1 MSRVRISNNAI
12 THNDG
17 SADRTTMTF
26 DYDTTI
32 SQTDQTDGR
41 SMTISGNIVPTI
53 DDTFQLGTGSNRW
66 SHIFQTGGSV
76 YMGNDGLLTVSKGKM
91 VIRNRKDGNLFPPPL
106 WHHKHALFKYGIQ
119 TNVQQDEISRK
130 TRNYIGTIQ
139 YDEKVGTF
147 TDASPDTLTIQN
159 TSSSAESEADDF
171 YKDWYIQTT
180 GTVGGSGTTIYGKI
194 ADYTASSRTM
204 TVANW
209 FSDSSLS
216 SGVTV
221 TAVSTGTLF
230 NLKSPAAYSS
240 RIQTFL
246 DGLQVSG
253 TISTVTSQSQFIL
266 NASSGTLSSTNDK
279 YNKIYIF
286 KVVNGGNTYYAKVS
300 DWITSTSTVKVKSS
314 NPWYTDI
321 SLNFVATQPT
331 IAVSDTFTLIAHK
344 VRLVDLNI
352 ENMLN
357 ILETDVPNA
366 QDYKKYNAF
375 GGDLDTDS
383 YTSFTGDAATPWDD
397 YNIYDTEGNITSSYD
412 TTTGAYKAGTAIDI
426 YSGSYNQA
434 TGFSSQAI
442 GEESTFRSVA
452 ISQTSIT
459 TDAYNTIEIIL
470 PSNDANSLSPTT
482 DYSGYELQLKDT
494 SGAIEY
500 MTVASS
506 TSVTVDSVAH
516 PKITVSWP
524 FYSKPTTS
532 HTYILKG
539 YVNAY
544 QEMGGDT
551 GYSESDQSTGITSL
565 NYQIKLESTAI
576 SEDDYYN
583 GYKISVDVYDA
594 SNYTTTTI
602 SGTVTDYNGSTKII
616 NISSSTYG
624 GGGNQWT
631 TGGSQAS
638 ITPYT
643 GGYDYYKLEKSAGAA
658 DYQTDYYTTG
668 SITYDPMKTFQDA
681 SYGNLS
687 AATSAGMDTQ
697 LYKFMEHIQGDTD
710 ALNFDQFDASQAVA
724 YNWSD
729 YFFDNK
735 SWYGSTNSMY
745 TDEKVVI
752 GTATP
757 PTGTIYCKLNVTGSV
772 KSRSLLI
779 VPRST
784 SSNNIKKITK
794 DYKDKGYIFS
804 KGLYIGNQNLNS
816 IALRSNNISLTDGG
830 LVVKG
835 TASLEGGASTG
846 TLQLT
851 GGSITDTTGAISFG
865 NENLT
870 TTGQLTAAQY
880 NMNSDRNLK
889 ENIEELTDEDGGI
902 LNLNPVSFKWKDEF
916 SENKN
921 KQYGLIA
928 QEVEK
933 IYPNLVYKDNN
944 SNLTVNYIGLI
955 PLMLSQMKKMNNII
969 QKLTE

>member
-1 MSRVRISNNAI
+1 MSRVKIQNNAI
-12 THNDG
+12 IHNDG

-26 DYDTTI
+26 DYDTSAFPSEPVTEI
-32 SQTDQTDGR
+32 SANL
-41 SMTISGNIVPTI
+41 IPTI
-53 DDTFQLGTGSNRW
+53 DNAFQLGTGAKRW

-106 WHHKHALFKYGIQ
+106 WHQKHALYKYGIQ
-119 TNVQQDEISRK
+119 TSVQQDGISRK

-147 TDASPDTLTIQN
+147 TDASPDTLTIQD
-159 TSSSAESEADDF
+159 TSSSAESESDDF

-180 GTVGGSGTTIYGKI
+180 GTVGGSGTIIYGKI
-194 ADYTASSRTM
+194 TGYTASSKTM

-216 SGVTV
+216 TGVTV

-230 NLKSPAAYSS
+230 NVKSPAAYNS
-240 RIQTFL
+240 RTQTFL

-253 TISTVTSQSQFIL
+253 SISTVTSQSQFIL
-266 NASSGTLSSTNDK
+266 NASSGTLSTSNDT
-279 YNKIYIF
+279 YNKIYSL
-286 KVVNGGNTYYAKVS
+286 KVVNGGNTYYAKVTN
-300 DWITSTSTVKVKSS
+300 WTASTNTVEIASST
-314 NPWYTDI
+314 PWHTDI
-321 SLNFVATQPT
+321 SCNFAAVQPT
-331 IAVSDTFTLIAHK
+331 IAVSDTFTLIARK

-352 ENMLN
+352 EEMLN

-366 QDYKKYNAF
+366 QDYKKYNSF
-375 GGDLDTDS
+375 GDDLS
-383 YTSFTGDAATPWDD
+383 ALNTSFTIDAATPWDD
-397 YNIYDTEGNITSSYD
+397 YNVYDTEGNITSAYD
-412 TTTGAYKAGTAIDI
+412 TTTGTYKSGTAIDI

-434 TGFSSQAI
+434 TGFASQTI
-442 GEESTFRSVA
+442 GEGSTFRSVA
-452 ISQTSIT
+452 ISQASIT
-459 TDAYNTIEIIL
+459 SDAYNTLEVIL

-482 DYSGYELQLKDT
+482 DYTGYEIQLKDT
-494 SGAIEY
+494 NGAIEY

-506 TSVTVDSVAH
+506 TSVTVSSVNH
-516 PKITVSWP
+516 VKITVSWP

-539 YVNAY
+539 YVDAY

-551 GYSESDQSTGITSL
+551 GYSSSNQSAGITSL

-576 SEDDYYN
+576 AEDDYYN
-583 GYKISVDVYDA
+583 GYKITIDVYDA
-594 SNYTTTTI
+594 SNYTTTSI
-602 SGTVTDYNGSTKII
+602 YGTVTDYSGSTKII
-616 NISSSTYG
+616 TISSSTYG
-624 GGGNQWT
+624 SGNQWT
-631 TGGSQAS
+631 TDGSQAS
-638 ITPYT
+638 VTPYT
-643 GGYDYYKLEKSAGAA
+643 SGYDYYKLEKSAGAA
-658 DYQTDYYTTG
+658 DYQSDYYTTG
-668 SITYDPMKTFQDA
+668 SIIYDPMKTFQDA

-735 SWYGSTNSMY
+735 SWYGSTNAMY
-745 TDEKVVI
+745 TDEKVVV
-752 GTATP
+752 GTSTP
-757 PTGTIYCKLNVTGSV
+757 PTGAIYCTLNVAGSM
-772 KSRSLLI
+772 KSRALLS
-779 VPRST
+779 VPKNT
-784 SSNNIKKITK
+784 SSNNVKKITK

-816 IALRSNNISLTDGG
+816 IALRSSNISLTDGG

-835 TASLEGGASTG
+835 TSSLQGGMSTG
-846 TLQLT
+846 TLHLA

-870 TTGQLTAAQY
+870 TTGTMTSAQF
-880 NMNSDRNLK
+880 NMNSDKNLK
-889 ENIEELTDEDGGI
+889 KDIEELKDEFDDI
-902 LNLNPVSFKWKDEF
+902 LKLNPVKFKWKEDF
-916 SENKN
+916 SNN
-921 KQYGLIA
+921 TNTQYGLIA
-928 QEVEK
+928 QDVQE
-933 IYPNLVYKDNN
+933 IYPELVDQDDK
-944 SNLTVNYIGLI
+944 SNLTVNYIGFI
-955 PLMLSQMKKMNNII
+955 PLMISHIQNLHKLIKNLYNI
-969 QKLTE
+969 KH

>member
-17 SADRTTMTF
+17 SANRTTMTF

-32 SQTDQTDGR
+32 SQTDQSDGR

-76 YMGNDGLLTVSKGKM
+76 YMGDDGLLTVSKGKM

-106 WHHKHALFKYGIQ
+106 WHQKHALFKYGIQ

-139 YDEKVGTF
+139 YDEKIGTF

-171 YKDWYIQTT
+171 YKDWYIQTI
-180 GTVGGSGTTIYGKI
+180 GTVSGSGTVIYGKI
-194 ADYTASSRTM
+194 AGYTASSRTM

-221 TAVSTGTLF
+221 TAVATGTLF
-230 NLKSPAAYSS
+230 NLKSPAAYNS
-240 RIQTFL
+240 RTQTFL

-279 YNKIYIF
+279 YNKIYTL

-300 DWITSTSTVKVKSS
+300 DWITSSNTVKVKSS

-321 SLNFVATQPT
+321 SLNLVAAQPT
-331 IAVSDTFTLIAHK
+331 IAVSDTFTLITRK

-357 ILETDVPNA
+357 ILEIDVPNA

-375 GGDLDTDS
+375 GGDLDTGT

-397 YNIYDTEGNITSSYD
+397 YNVYDTEGNITSSYD
-412 TTTGAYKAGTAIDI
+412 TTTDTYKSGTAIDI
-426 YSGSYNQA
+426 YSGSYNQS
-434 TGFSSQAI
+434 TGFASQAI
-442 GEESTFRSVA
+442 GEGSTFRSVA
-452 ISQTSIT
+452 ISQASIT
-459 TDAYNTIEIIL
+459 SDAYNTLEVIL
-470 PSNDANSLSPTT
+470 PSNDTNSLSPTT
-482 DYSGYELQLKDT
+482 DYTGYELQLKDT
-494 SGAIEY
+494 SGATEY

-551 GYSESDQSTGITSL
+551 GYSAQDQSTGITSL

-602 SGTVTDYNGSTKII
+602 YGTVTDYSGSTKII

-643 GGYDYYKLEKSAGAA
+643 SGYDYYKLEKSAGAA
-658 DYQTDYYTTG
+658 DYQSDYYTTG

-729 YFFDNK
+729 YFYDNK

-745 TDEKVVI
+745 TDENVVI
-752 GTATP
+752 GTSTP
-757 PTGTIYCKLNVTGSV
+757 PTGTIYCKLNVTGSM
-772 KSRSLLI
+772 KSRSLLS
-779 VPRST
+779 VPQNT

-816 IALRSNNISLTDGG
+816 IALRSNDISLTDGG

-835 TASLEGGASTG
+835 TASLNGGVSTG
-846 TLQLT
+846 TLQLA

-870 TTGQLTAAQY
+870 TTGQMTAAQY

-889 ENIEELTDEDGGI
+889 EDIEELTDEDDTI
-902 LNLNPVSFKWKDEF
+902 LKLNPVSFKWKDEF

-921 KQYGLIA
+921 TQYGLIA

-955 PLMLSQMKKMNNII
+955 PLMLSQMKKMHEKNA
-969 QKLTE
+969 